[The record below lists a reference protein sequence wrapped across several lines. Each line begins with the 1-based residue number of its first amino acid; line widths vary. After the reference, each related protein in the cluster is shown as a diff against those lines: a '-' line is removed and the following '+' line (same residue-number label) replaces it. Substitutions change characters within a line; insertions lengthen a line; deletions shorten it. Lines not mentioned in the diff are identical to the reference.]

1 MNKINLKKN
10 IIGLNGKT
18 FPTIFKGNFIICQSH
33 TWALHL
39 HHFRSPSPLQ
49 FLLWVPLL
57 LARFM
62 ISSYVIIILCRF
74 NYRVHVVFHMY
85 TYEANPEWIV
95 LNWTVSAEAP
105 PWKKLFF
112 SLRSYWP
119 LVPLHV
125 WAGPRGIFIVY
136 NILSASIV
144 IMLVLFRHHMLI
156 FCGCIV

>member
-1 MNKINLKKN
+1 MVKHFLQFLKAILSFVNL
-10 IIGLNGKT
+10 IHEP
-18 FPTIFKGNFIICQSH
+18 FIFITSVLPF
-33 TWALHL
+33 L
-39 HHFRSPSPLQ
+39 LQ
-49 FLLWVPLL
+49 FLLWVPLP

-125 WAGPRGIFIVY
+125 WAGPRGIFIVH
-136 NILSASIV
+136 NILSAGIV

-156 FCGCIV
+156 FCGCIVYF